1 MFPTLHK
8 VRTKSYFLN
17 QIFWFS
23 PWKRPFC
30 ICTALL
36 MVDRPTGTQSWQLSR
51 SELVIQRH
59 FPPTSIP
66 LSYYPLLGLYSK
78 KSRTTSN
85 QTAVLKSLSF
95 PPQVSVSVKFPF
107 TQPPRL
113 AVVKPFFPSA
123 YHRPAS
129 CHRSSGPARRLLPQ
143 QSKPLPSLPYRH
155 GPARHLNPCSRHRGM
170 DVSGWPESP
179 FRSWQPR

>member
-1 MFPTLHK
+1 MLHQI
-8 VRTKSYFLN
+8 RTKSYFLN

-59 FPPTSIP
+59 SPPTSIP
-66 LSYYPLLGLYSK
+66 LSYYLLLILYSE

-85 QTAVLKSLSF
+85 QLALLKSLSF

-107 TQPPRL
+107 TQPQTCRREAILSLCLSSPSLLPSIIRPCPQISPS
-113 AVVKPFFPSA
+113 VVKAAPLTPVSPQSSPSSE
-123 YHRPAS
+123 PLSQAS
-129 CHRSSGPARRLLPQ
+129 RDGCIGLAR
-143 QSKPLPSLPYRH
+143 
-155 GPARHLNPCSRHRGM
+155 
-170 DVSGWPESP
+170 SP
-179 FRSWQPR
+179 FRLWQPR